1 MRICV
6 LGMENDRMVTFTR
19 YLVSSLEE
27 KEKSIEKY
35 QNILENK
42 ECDLT
47 EISKLTTLNKKF
59 QKEIEVMNE
68 LLDEKNQENEDL
80 RKTMNNLEIEINK
93 MQIFEQEKQGI
104 KF

>member
-1 MRICV
+1 
-6 LGMENDRMVTFTR
+6 
-19 YLVSSLEE
+19 
-27 KEKSIEKY
+27 
-35 QNILENK
+35 
-42 ECDLT
+42 
-47 EISKLTTLNKKF
+47 
-59 QKEIEVMNE
+59 MNE